1 MSFYNGKKLLNT
13 LDLDGLKPE
22 IFMATGNRSSGK
34 TTFFNKMMVDDFLQ
48 KGEQFCLLYRF
59 SYELQNVHSAFFDD
73 IRGLFFHKYN
83 MTSMSFCRGL
93 YRELYL
99 NNEPC
104 GFAVALNCA
113 DTVKR
118 NSHIFTNV
126 QKILMDEF
134 QSETNKYCEDE
145 ITKFISIHKSIARGK
160 GKQTRYLPVYM
171 VSNCV
176 SLLNPYFSEM
186 GVTDRLKPNTKI
198 LRGNGWVVEQNF
210 NQSASMALKGS
221 RFLAAFKDRKEIAY
235 MAENYYLNDNN
246 NFVEKIPGKMRYV
259 ATVVHNGQ
267 YFNISYSN
275 QEGVFYTSPGY
286 DKTFPLVVAANRNSH
301 TMQTTYA
308 PNSVM
313 VQMLR
318 QSFHS
323 GRFRFKNLQSKK
335 ATMELIHY

>member
-1 MSFYNGKKLLNT
+1 MTFYTGNKLLNT

-34 TTFFNKMMVDDFLQ
+34 TTFFNKLLVDEFIQ

-59 SYELQNVHSAFFDD
+59 SYELQNAHSAFFDD
-73 IRGLFFHKYN
+73 IKGLFFPEYN
-83 MTSMSFCRGL
+83 MTSLSFCRGL

-99 NNEPC
+99 NNQLC

-126 QKILMDEF
+126 KKILMDEF
-134 QSETNKYCEDE
+134 QSETNKYCDDE
-145 ITKFISIHKSIARGK
+145 ITKFISIHKSMARGH

-176 SLLNPYFSEM
+176 SLLNPYFSEL

-198 LRGNGWVVEQNF
+198 LRGHGWVVEQNF
-210 NQSASMALKGS
+210 NQSASLALKES
-221 RFLAAFKDRKEIAY
+221 RFLKAFEGRKEVAY
-235 MAENYYLNDNN
+235 MTENAYLNDNN
-246 NFVEKIPGKMRYV
+246 HFVEKIPGKMRYF
-259 ATVVHNGQ
+259 ATIVHNDQ

-275 QEGVFYTSPGY
+275 SEGVFYTSPGY
-286 DKTFPLVVAANRNSH
+286 DKTFPIIVAANRNSH
-301 TMQTTYA
+301 NMTTTYA
-308 PNSVM
+308 PSSVL
-313 VQMLR
+313 VQTLR
-318 QSFHS
+318 QAFHA
-323 GRFRFKNLQSKK
+323 GRFRFKNLPSKK